1 VLEIKD
7 LRTQIQLRT
16 RVVKAVD
23 GISFTIEPGETV
35 GLVGESGCGKSMTA
49 SSIMR
54 LLPNGGRIVS
64 GSIHLD
70 GRDLTAMSDDQIRSV
85 RGNDMGMV
93 FQDPLTSLNPTMD
106 IGHQIAESV
115 ILHKG
120 VSKEQGLARA
130 AEVLGLV
137 GMPNPIERL
146 RDYPHQLSG
155 GLRQRVMIAM
165 ALACE
170 PRLLI
175 ADEPTT
181 ALDVTIQAQ
190 ILALLDDLKKR
201 LGMAILLITH
211 DMGVIAGHADR
222 TMVMYAGQIVEG
234 STTDRLF
241 EDVHH
246 PYTEAL
252 LASIPQLDQ
261 DKTQRLYAIPGLPP
275 DLSRPLSAC
284 RFAPRCRYATEVCRT
299 EEPPLAGD
307 DAGHPYAC
315 FHPVDRDVNEI
326 AGAGDLLGEGAEA
339 APLVEVGAVPVA
351 LATTG
356 TGASA
361 NGLLA
366 HAGGNGHAGAGPG
379 GASRGGDGHGGAGTG
394 GAGTGGAGTG
404 GAGTGGGGHAGE
416 GLAGQR
422 QAGGGTQVPFPGPGA
437 GGGPNGTAD
446 VAAGWVGTVPA
457 TESPVILELRGVRK
471 EYPVTAGAIMQRKI
485 GAVQAVRGID
495 LDLHQ
500 GETLGIVGESG
511 CGKST
516 LGRLIVGLERP
527 SGGSVSVDGT
537 DLTRLKGAELRRRHR
552 DLQLMFQD
560 PYSSLDPRM
569 RVGTIIREPLVVQG
583 IGSPAEQRERVSALL
598 REVGLPP
605 HAVELYPHEFS
616 GGQRQRIGL
625 ARALALNPRL
635 IVTDEP
641 VSALD
646 VSIRSQI
653 LNLMKRLQM
662 NHGLSYVFISHDLS
676 VVRYLADR
684 IAVMYLGKLVE
695 IGTGDDI
702 YARPAHPY
710 TAGLIGSIPVPKPSV
725 QRSRAA
731 IPMRGELP
739 SPLNPPSG
747 CPFRTRCPRAQ
758 DKCAEEEPTL
768 SSFGGQHYAAC
779 YFPLQEP
786 VKGVPAVTPAA

>member
-1 VLEIKD
+1 MPSVTASKYAYRSVEQRDAPMSLLEIQD
-7 LRTQIQLRT
+7 LRTEIQLRT

-23 GISFTIEPGETV
+23 GVTLTVEPGETLGV
-35 GLVGESGCGKSMTA
+35 VGESGCGKTMVA
-49 SSIMR
+49 NSIMR
-54 LLPNGGRIVS
+54 LLPNGGHIVG
-64 GSIHLD
+64 GSIRLA
-70 GRDLTAMSDDQIRSV
+70 GQELTSMTDAEIRAV
-85 RGNDMGMV
+85 RGNEIGMV
-93 FQDPLTSLNPTMD
+93 FQDPLTSLNPTMN
-106 IGHQIAESV
+106 IGRQIAESV
-115 ILHKG
+115 ILHK
-120 VSKEQGLARA
+120 KIPKDEALERA

-137 GMPNPIERL
+137 GMPNPTERL
-146 RDYPHQLSG
+146 HDYPHQLSG

-165 ALACE
+165 ALACQ
-170 PRLLI
+170 PKLLI

-201 LGMAILLITH
+201 LGMAVVLITH

-222 TMVMYAGQIVEG
+222 TMVMYAGKVIESA
-234 STTDRLF
+234 STERLF

-284 RFAPRCRYATEVCRT
+284 RFAPRCQYATEICRA
-299 EEPPLAGD
+299 EEPHLGGD

-315 FHPVDRDVNEI
+315 FHPVSRAVEEI
-326 AGAGDLLGEGAEA
+326 AGAGDRIGEGAEPA
-339 APLVEVGAVPVA
+339 FADPAFAEPL
-351 LATTG
+351 
-356 TGASA
+356 
-361 NGLLA
+361 
-366 HAGGNGHAGAGPG
+366 AGAPAGAAVARHGPVSINEQVFSSTE
-379 GASRGGDGHGGAGTG
+379 AWS
-394 GAGTGGAGTG
+394 
-404 GAGTGGGGHAGE
+404 
-416 GLAGQR
+416 
-422 QAGGGTQVPFPGPGA
+422 AGGG
-437 GGGPNGTAD
+437 
-446 VAAGWVGTVPA
+446 
-457 TESPVILELRGVRK
+457 PVILELRGVRK
-471 EYPVTAGAIMQRKI
+471 EYPVTAGAVMQRKV
-485 GAVQAVRGID
+485 GSVQAVRGID
-495 LDLHQ
+495 LVLRQ
-500 GETLGIVGESG
+500 GESLGVVGESG

-516 LGRLIVGLERP
+516 LGRMIVGLERP
-527 SGGSVSVDGT
+527 TGGQVLFEGT
-537 DLTRLKGAELRRRHR
+537 DLTKLRGSELRRRHR

-569 RVGTIIREPLVVQG
+569 RVGSIIREPLVVQG

-598 REVGLPP
+598 REVGLAP

-653 LNLMKRLQM
+653 LNLMKRLQA
-662 NHGLSYVFISHDLS
+662 NHGLTYVFISHDLS
-676 VVRYLADR
+676 VVRYIADR

-695 IGTGDDI
+695 IGTGDDV

-710 TAGLIGSIPVPKPSV
+710 TAGLLSSVPVPNPTL
-725 QRSRAA
+725 QRSRVA
-731 IPMRGELP
+731 IPMIGELP
-739 SPLNPPSG
+739 SPLHPPSG

-758 DKCAEEEPTL
+758 SLCAEEEPAL
-768 SSFGGQHYAAC
+768 GPFGGQHYAAC
-779 YFPLQEP
+779 HFPLQEP
-786 VKGVPAVTPAA
+786 VQTAAEVPPNTGAAVQAV

>member
-1 VLEIKD
+1 MSLLEITD
-7 LRTQIQLRT
+7 LHTQIQLRT
-16 RVVKAVD
+16 RLVKAVD
-23 GISFTIEPGETV
+23 GININIEAGETV

-49 SSIMR
+49 STIMR
-54 LLPNGGRIVS
+54 LLPPGGRIVS
-64 GSIHLD
+64 GSIRLD
-70 GRDLTAMSDDQIRSV
+70 GRELTTMTDDEVRSV
-85 RGNDMGMV
+85 RGNDIGMV
-93 FQDPLTSLNPTMD
+93 FQDPLTSLNPTME
-106 IGHQIAESV
+106 IGRQIAESV
-115 ILHKG
+115 VLHKR
-120 VSKEQGLARA
+120 VSKRQGLARA

-137 GMPNPIERL
+137 GMPNPVERL

-170 PRLLI
+170 PKLLI

-190 ILALLDDLKKR
+190 ILALLDELKKR
-201 LGMAILLITH
+201 LGMSILLITH

-222 TMVMYAGQIVEG
+222 TMVMYAGKIVEG
-234 STTDRLF
+234 AATDRLF

-275 DLSRPLSAC
+275 DLSRPLQAC
-284 RFAPRCRYATEVCRT
+284 RFAPRCQYATEVCRT
-299 EEPPLAGD
+299 EEPPLGGD
-307 DAGHPYAC
+307 DSGHPYAC
-315 FHPVDRDVNEI
+315 FHPVDRAVEEI

-339 APLVEVGAVPVA
+339 APLVEVGAVSVVVAGGPV
-351 LATTG
+351 T
-356 TGASA
+356 
-361 NGLLA
+361 NGGLA
-366 HAGGNGHAGAGPG
+366 HAGNGNNPT
-379 GASRGGDGHGGAGTG
+379 GDGHSGD
-394 GAGTGGAGTG
+394 
-404 GAGTGGGGHAGE
+404 GHSGDGYIGR
-416 GLAGQR
+416 GLAGLDGPPS
-422 QAGGGTQVPFPGPGA
+422 GGAV
-437 GGGPNGTAD
+437 
-446 VAAGWVGTVPA
+446 VPA
-457 TESPVILELRGVRK
+457 NETPVILQLRAVRK
-471 EYPVTAGAIMQRKI
+471 EYPVTAGAIMQRKV
-485 GAVQAVRGID
+485 GAVQAVRGVD
-495 LDLHQ
+495 LEVHQ
-500 GETLGIVGESG
+500 GETLGVVGESG

-516 LGRLIVGLERP
+516 LGRLIVGLEP
-527 SGGSVSVDGT
+527 PTSGSVLVDGT
-537 DLTRLKGAELRRRHR
+537 DFTRLKGAELRRRRR

-560 PYSSLDPRM
+560 PFSSLDPRM
-569 RVGTIIREPLVVQG
+569 RVGTIVREPLVVQG
-583 IGSPAEQRERVSALL
+583 IGSQSEQRERVAALL

-653 LNLMKRLQM
+653 LNLMKRLQV

-695 IGTGDDI
+695 IGSGDDI

-725 QRSRAA
+725 QRSRTA
-731 IPMRGELP
+731 IPIRGELP

-747 CPFRTRCPRAQ
+747 CPFRTRCPKAQ
-758 DKCAEEEPTL
+758 DRCAEEEPAL

-779 YFPLQEP
+779 FYPLQEP
-786 VKGVPAVTPAA
+786 VKSAPAVTPAA

>member
-1 VLEIKD
+1 MSLLEIQD
-7 LRTQIQLRT
+7 LRTEIQLRT

-23 GISFTIEPGETV
+23 GVTLTVEPGETLGV
-35 GLVGESGCGKSMTA
+35 VGESGCGKTMVA
-49 SSIMR
+49 NSIMR
-54 LLPNGGRIVS
+54 LLPNGGHIVG
-64 GSIHLD
+64 GSIRLA
-70 GRDLTAMSDDQIRSV
+70 GQELTSMTDAEIRAV
-85 RGNDMGMV
+85 RGNEIGMV
-93 FQDPLTSLNPTMD
+93 FQDPLTSLNPTMN
-106 IGHQIAESV
+106 IGRQIAESV
-115 ILHKG
+115 ILHK
-120 VSKEQGLARA
+120 KIPKDEALERA

-137 GMPNPIERL
+137 GMPNPTERL
-146 RDYPHQLSG
+146 HDYPHQLSG

-165 ALACE
+165 ALACQ
-170 PRLLI
+170 PKLLI

-201 LGMAILLITH
+201 LGMAVVLITH

-222 TMVMYAGQIVEG
+222 TMVMYAGKVIESA
-234 STTDRLF
+234 STERLF

-284 RFAPRCRYATEVCRT
+284 RFAPRCQYATEICRA
-299 EEPPLAGD
+299 EEPHLGGD

-315 FHPVDRDVNEI
+315 FHPVSRAVEEI
-326 AGAGDLLGEGAEA
+326 AGAGDRIGEGAEPA
-339 APLVEVGAVPVA
+339 FADPAFAEPL
-351 LATTG
+351 
-356 TGASA
+356 
-361 NGLLA
+361 
-366 HAGGNGHAGAGPG
+366 AGAPAGAAVARHGPVSINEQVFSSTE
-379 GASRGGDGHGGAGTG
+379 AWS
-394 GAGTGGAGTG
+394 
-404 GAGTGGGGHAGE
+404 
-416 GLAGQR
+416 
-422 QAGGGTQVPFPGPGA
+422 AGGG
-437 GGGPNGTAD
+437 
-446 VAAGWVGTVPA
+446 
-457 TESPVILELRGVRK
+457 PVILELRGVRK
-471 EYPVTAGAIMQRKI
+471 EYPVTAGAVMQRKV
-485 GAVQAVRGID
+485 GSVQAVRGID
-495 LDLHQ
+495 LVLRQ
-500 GETLGIVGESG
+500 GESLGVVGESG

-516 LGRLIVGLERP
+516 LGRMIVGLERP
-527 SGGSVSVDGT
+527 TGGQVLFEGT
-537 DLTRLKGAELRRRHR
+537 DLTKLRGSELRRRHR

-569 RVGTIIREPLVVQG
+569 RVGSIIREPLVVQG

-598 REVGLPP
+598 REVGLAP

-653 LNLMKRLQM
+653 LNLMKRLQA
-662 NHGLSYVFISHDLS
+662 NHGLTYVFISHDLS
-676 VVRYLADR
+676 VVRYIADR

-695 IGTGDDI
+695 IGTGDDV

-710 TAGLIGSIPVPKPSV
+710 TAGLLSSVPVPNPTL
-725 QRSRAA
+725 QRSRVA
-731 IPMRGELP
+731 IPMIGELP
-739 SPLNPPSG
+739 SPLHPPSG

-758 DKCAEEEPTL
+758 SLCAEEEPAL
-768 SSFGGQHYAAC
+768 GPFGGQHYAAC
-779 YFPLQEP
+779 HFPLQEP
-786 VKGVPAVTPAA
+786 VQTAAEVPPNTGAAVQAV